1 MSVRWHGDLRVPGP
15 SAPTETSADRGD
27 DGDDA
32 LDRVAFVIEVA
43 TVGRRR
49 GDANEGDAHAGD
61 GADEMAEVLRPLH
74 SFRGTCIHRHKDA
87 ELCAVFDF
95 RGPLKHHPREA
106 LRNRILFT
114 TRDGSLLFSLPL
126 RHTHSSACAPRK

>member
-74 SFRGTCIHRHKDA
+74 SFRGTCIHRYSRQDTA
-87 ELCAVFDF
+87 
-95 RGPLKHHPREA
+95 
-106 LRNRILFT
+106 
-114 TRDGSLLFSLPL
+114 TRMQSFAQYSTFETL
-126 RHTHSSACAPRK
+126 